1 MHDWAAPI
9 VAAALFA
16 FLAPGLVFQMPGN
29 ESPIGFMN
37 MKTSVISMLLHA
49 VLYGLFLILLLVI
62 LDIHIYAQQAP
73 LTAIVLYSSF
83 SLLITTLVI
92 SLSLCNF
99 YINPYSPF
107 LFVYF
112 LAMLR
117 NNKLQSQITLR
128 SPETKK
134 KMFEQIHFFYH
145 IYIREYRKYVPV
157 TVAEKG
163 RGL

>member
-62 LDIHIYAQQAP
+62 LDIHIYA
-73 LTAIVLYSSF
+73 
-83 SLLITTLVI
+83 
-92 SLSLCNF
+92 
-99 YINPYSPF
+99 
-107 LFVYF
+107 
-112 LAMLR
+112 
-117 NNKLQSQITLR
+117 
-128 SPETKK
+128 
-134 KMFEQIHFFYH
+134 
-145 IYIREYRKYVPV
+145 
-157 TVAEKG
+157 
-163 RGL
+163 